1 MAEPARS
8 AAMLELIRDLYPI
21 CRSITG
27 PGVRETLHRMAQ
39 EVPLDIRGV
48 PTGTDVF
55 DWQVPPEWHLRDAYI
70 ETPDGRRIASAADH
84 NLHVVNFSA
93 PVDCSL
99 SLDELLPHLHSI
111 PEHPDWIPYRT
122 SYYSRDWGFCLR
134 HRDRERLA
142 GGTYRVV
149 VDSSIQDGELNYGE
163 LLVPGQSEEEVL
175 VYSHLCHPSIAND
188 NLSGLA
194 ITASWAR
201 SLLDGETPWFSYR
214 FVWGPGTIGS
224 ITWLATNEKR
234 LPLIRHGLVAVL
246 LGRPGPLHYKR
257 SRRGDAEIDRI
268 ASYVLAGRNEDS
280 VIRDFDPYGYDERQF
295 CSPGLDLPVGRLSRT
310 PHGEYPEYHTSADNI
325 EILSEQSLAD
335 ALEVCERIGRCLDR
349 NRVYENLFP
358 YGEPQLGKRG
368 LYGSTGGRNP
378 KEDEYAM
385 LWLLNQADG
394 KNDLLSVAE
403 RSGLVMDDLY
413 RVALALEEKKVIRK
427 VA

>member
-142 GGTYRVV
+142 GGTYRV
-149 VDSSIQDGELNYGE
+149 G
-163 LLVPGQSEEEVL
+163 
-175 VYSHLCHPSIAND
+175 
-188 NLSGLA
+188 
-194 ITASWAR
+194 
-201 SLLDGETPWFSYR
+201 
-214 FVWGPGTIGS
+214 
-224 ITWLATNEKR
+224 
-234 LPLIRHGLVAVL
+234 
-246 LGRPGPLHYKR
+246 
-257 SRRGDAEIDRI
+257 
-268 ASYVLAGRNEDS
+268 
-280 VIRDFDPYGYDERQF
+280 
-295 CSPGLDLPVGRLSRT
+295 
-310 PHGEYPEYHTSADNI
+310 
-325 EILSEQSLAD
+325 
-335 ALEVCERIGRCLDR
+335 
-349 NRVYENLFP
+349 
-358 YGEPQLGKRG
+358 
-368 LYGSTGGRNP
+368 
-378 KEDEYAM
+378 
-385 LWLLNQADG
+385 
-394 KNDLLSVAE
+394 
-403 RSGLVMDDLY
+403 
-413 RVALALEEKKVIRK
+413 
-427 VA
+427 